1 MAFLVRKM
9 HIFAAIYFCRRGLEI
24 FFHWNLFYRE
34 NFWGAVCRPRW
45 LTDEGS
51 FRFQH
56 GFRSPKKVK
65 ITLETKMFW
74 RIISFS
80 VSIFSPFSY
89 IMKAC
94 RWNLILFKIY
104 LRFYERREKTLM
116 LQSMKKKNEEI
127 WTLFYSTG
135 YFMTLKMAINLFFFN
150 KSFC

>member
-34 NFWGAVCRPRW
+34 NFWGAVCRPR
-45 LTDEGS
+45 LLADEGN

-56 GFRSPKKVK
+56 GFRSPKKAK

-80 VSIFSPFSY
+80 IFKFSPFSY

-104 LRFYERREKTLM
+104 LRFYERREKTRM
-116 LQSMKKKNEEI
+116 LQSMKKKQEI

-135 YFMTLKMAINLFFFN
+135 YFMTENGN
-150 KSFC
+150 